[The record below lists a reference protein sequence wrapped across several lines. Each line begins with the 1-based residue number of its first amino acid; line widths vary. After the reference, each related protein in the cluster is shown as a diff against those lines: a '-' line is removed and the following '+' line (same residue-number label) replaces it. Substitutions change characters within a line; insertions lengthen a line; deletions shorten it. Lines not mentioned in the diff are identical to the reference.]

1 MNDLHKRFL
10 LFLFGCIT
18 LRCFL
23 VFLAKGA
30 SKNLLLAMGTIALLP
45 AIGFFYLF
53 LSGKRKV
60 GSETFGAKIWWN
72 NLRPVHGILYLL
84 FAIYAIRG
92 DKRAWIFLL
101 IDVIIGIIS
110 FLVFHT
116 IINVE

>member
-1 MNDLHKRFL
+1 MNNLHKRFL

-23 VFLAKGA
+23 VLLAKRA
-30 SKNLLLAMGTIALLP
+30 NKNLLLVMGTIALLP

-53 LSGKRKV
+53 FSGKRKV
-60 GSETFGAKIWWN
+60 GSETFGDKIWWN
-72 NLRPVHGILYLL
+72 NLRPVHGMLYFL

-92 DKRAWIFLL
+92 DKRAWMFLL
-101 IDVIIGIIS
+101 IDVIFGIVS

-116 IINVE
+116 RIKLN

>member
-30 SKNLLLAMGTIALLP
+30 SKNLLLAMGIIALLP

-53 LSGKRKV
+53 FSGKRKV

-84 FAIYAIRG
+84 FAIYSIRG
-92 DKRAWIFLL
+92 DRRAWVFLL
-101 IDVIIGIIS
+101 IDVIIGLVS
-110 FLVFHT
+110 FLVFHSF
-116 IINVE
+116 IQK

>member
-1 MNDLHKRFL
+1 MKNLHKRFL
-10 LFLFGCIT
+10 LFLFGCIG

-45 AIGFFYLF
+45 TIGFFYLF

-60 GSETFGAKIWWN
+60 GGETFGAKIWWN

-92 DKRAWIFLL
+92 DTRAWMFLL
-101 IDVIIGIIS
+101 ADVIIGLLS
-110 FLVFHT
+110 FLVFHSF
-116 IINVE
+116 IRQ

>member
-1 MNDLHKRFL
+1 MKDLHKRFL

-18 LRCFL
+18 LRFFL
-23 VFLAKGA
+23 VFLAKRA

-53 LSGKRKV
+53 FSGKRKV

-72 NLRPVHGILYLL
+72 KLRPVHGILYLL

-92 DKRAWIFLL
+92 DPRAWVFLL
-101 IDVIIGIIS
+101 TDVIIGIVS
-110 FLVFHT
+110 FLVFYSF
-116 IINVE
+116 IR

>member
-1 MNDLHKRFL
+1 MKNLHKRFL

-18 LRCFL
+18 LRWFL

-53 LSGKRKV
+53 FSGKRKV

-92 DKRAWIFLL
+92 DRKAWMFLL
-101 IDVIIGIIS
+101 IDVIIGLVS
-110 FLVFHT
+110 FLVFHSF
-116 IINVE
+116 IQK